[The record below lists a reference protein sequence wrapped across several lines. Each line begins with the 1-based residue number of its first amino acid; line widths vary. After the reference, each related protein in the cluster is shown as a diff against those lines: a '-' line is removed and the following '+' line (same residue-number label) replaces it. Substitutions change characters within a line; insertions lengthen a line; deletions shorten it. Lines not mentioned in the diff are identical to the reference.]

1 MNYPPLRSKPRVVQA
16 LAQLFAEPKYSI
28 RKPVVL
34 TYSRANVLEKVGKLP
49 SALFT
54 AKEAMHLLCLSLD
67 SARKIC
73 QDGLKLG
80 LLVVAKRDGKLI
92 FYRKTTRS
100 LDTEWR

>member
-1 MNYPPLRSKPRVVQA
+1 MNYPPLRSKPRVVPA
-16 LAQLFAEPKYSI
+16 LAQLFVVPKLTIKS
-28 RKPVVL
+28 VVL
-34 TYSRANVLEKVGKLP
+34 TYSRTTVIEKVGKLP
-49 SALFT
+49 SSIFT
-54 AKEAMHLLCLSLD
+54 AKEAMHLLCMSLD

-100 LDTEWR
+100 LDLEWR